1 MRGELR
7 FGKETR
13 HRSWDWI
20 PDALKLLFQI
30 GIVCFLAFV
39 FVWYFGQKTS
49 NIGDSMNPVLK
60 NGDVVLVDRFRYDAS
75 SPRRGDI
82 IVFKPN
88 GNEHLHS
95 YIKRIIGLPGETIQI
110 KDDAI
115 YINGKK
121 LEEKYIRIK
130 KVSSIISTKPY
141 GGVEQPDFL
150 NEETDYNNI

>member
-13 HRSWDWI
+13 HRSWYWI

-82 IVFKPN
+82 IVFIPISN
-88 GNEHLHS
+88 
-95 YIKRIIGLPGETIQI
+95 
-110 KDDAI
+110 
-115 YINGKK
+115 
-121 LEEKYIRIK
+121 
-130 KVSSIISTKPY
+130 VSSGFRVKPY
-141 GGVEQPDFL
+141 RLRMTPFTLMGK
-150 NEETDYNNI
+150 NWKKNIPPPKLLMKVWL